1 MAVGNNMSKTYKMY
15 LGGKWVSSKTTITVT
30 CPYDGALA
38 GKAATATS
46 ADYTKAIALADQ
58 AFAVTRKLA
67 SYQRERILHQ
77 IADGIEKNS
86 EKFARTVSL
95 EMGKV
100 IRDARSEVGRAVST
114 FRVSAEEAK
123 RVGGDVIDLDWLPG
137 HERRT
142 GIVRRFPIGVIA
154 GITPFNFPINLVAHK
169 IGPAIAS
176 GNTIVLKPASKTP
189 IVALLLA
196 EVIDQS
202 DLPKGAISILPG
214 ASSQAAPLLE
224 DERVKLVTFTGSSDV
239 GWHIKQHCG
248 KKKVVLELGGN
259 AGVIVADDANLDWAA
274 ARLLFGGFTSNGQS
288 CISVQRIFV
297 HDKLYDTFIQKI
309 AALVKKMKVG
319 SPLAEDSDISAMVD
333 SDSTVKVKT
342 WIDDAISQGAKIICG
357 GKIQSGVLLPTVLTD
372 VKSAMKVCVNEVF
385 APLISIAKYRDFKA
399 AVAEVNDSRY
409 GLQAGVF
416 TNRLNDVMYAFE
428 EIQTGGVVINDVPT
442 YRADHMPYGG
452 VKDSGM
458 QREGVRYAIE
468 DMTETKIL
476 VLNLKN

>member
-1 MAVGNNMSKTYKMY
+1 MSEIRKAY
-15 LGGKWVSSKTTITVT
+15 LGGEWVSSKSTISVK
-30 CPYDGALA
+30 CPYDGTLVGETTAASRSDYKRAIDLA
-38 GKAATATS
+38 EKAFT
-46 ADYTKAIALADQ
+46 
-58 AFAVTRKLA
+58 VTRKLP
-67 SYQRERILHQ
+67 SYKKEKILLQ
-77 IADGIEKNS
+77 IAGGIEKRT
-86 EKFARTVSL
+86 EEFARTVSL

-100 IRDARSEVGRAVST
+100 IRDARAEVGRAVST

-123 RVGGDVIDLDWLPG
+123 RMGGDVIDLDWLPG
-137 HERRT
+137 HEQRT

-169 IGPAIAS
+169 VGPAIAS
-176 GNTIVLKPASKTP
+176 GNTMVLKPASKTP

-196 EVIDQS
+196 EVIDQT

-214 ASSQAAPLLE
+214 ASAEAAPLLE

-239 GWHIKQHCG
+239 GWMIKRNCG

-259 AGVIVADDANLDWAA
+259 AGVILADDANLDLAVT
-274 ARLLFGGFTSNGQS
+274 RLLFGGFSSNGQS

-297 HDKLYDTFIQKI
+297 HESIYDSFLTRFASSVAKFRI
-309 AALVKKMKVG
+309 G
-319 SPLAEDSDISAMVD
+319 SPLSEESDISSMVD
-333 SDSTVKVKT
+333 TESTAKIKS
-342 WIDDAISQGAKIICG
+342 WIDEAIAEGAHLVAG
-357 GKIQSGVLLPTVLTD
+357 GEIREGVLLPTVLTD
-372 VKSAMKVCVNEVF
+372 VKPTMKVCLREVF
-385 APLISIAKYRDFKA
+385 APLVSIAKYQRFA
-399 AVAEVNDSRY
+399 EAVEEINNSSF

-416 TNRLNDVMYAFE
+416 TNRLDDVMYAYE

-476 VLNLKN
+476 VINLKK

>member
-1 MAVGNNMSKTYKMY
+1 MSKSYKMY
-15 LGGKWVSSKTTITVT
+15 LGGEWVSSKTTNTVT
-30 CPYDGALA
+30 CPYDGVLV
-38 GKAATATS
+38 GKAAAATR
-46 ADYTKAIALADQ
+46 ADYTKAIAIADQ
-58 AFAVTRKLA
+58 TFAVTRKLP
-67 SYQRERILHQ
+67 SYQREKILHQ
-77 IADGIEKNS
+77 IADGIEKNA

-100 IRDARSEVGRAVST
+100 IRDARSEVSRAVST
-114 FRVSAEEAK
+114 FLVSAEEAK
-123 RVGGDVIDLDWLPG
+123 RIGGDVIDLDWLPG
-137 HERRT
+137 HEQRT
-142 GIVRRFPIGVIA
+142 GIVRRFAIGVIA

-169 IGPAIAS
+169 VGPAIAS

-196 EVIDQS
+196 EVIDRT
-202 DLPKGAISILPG
+202 DLPKGAISVLPG
-214 ASSQAAPLLE
+214 TSSEAAPLLE

-259 AGVIVADDANLDWAA
+259 AGVIVADDANLDWAV

-297 HDKLYDTFIQKI
+297 HDKVYDAVIRKF
-309 AALVKKMKVG
+309 ASLVKKMKVG
-319 SPLAEDSDISAMVD
+319 SPMAEDSDISAMVD
-333 SDSTVKVKT
+333 TDSTEKVKT
-342 WIDDAISQGAKIICG
+342 WIDDAVSQGAKIICG
-357 GKIQSGVLLPTVLTD
+357 GKIQSGVLLPTVLGD
-372 VKSAMKVCVNEVF
+372 VKPTMKVCENEVF
-385 APLISIAKYRDFKA
+385 APLVSIAKYRDFKA
-399 AVAEVNDSRY
+399 AVAEVNDSKY

-416 TNRLNDVMYAFE
+416 TNRLDDVMYAYE

-476 VLNLKN
+476 VLNLKK

>member
-1 MAVGNNMSKTYKMY
+1 MTKSYKMY
-15 LGGKWVSSKTTITVT
+15 LGGEWVSSKATIAIT
-30 CPYDGALA
+30 CPYDGALV
-38 GKAATATS
+38 GKVAAATQ
-46 ADYTKAIALADQ
+46 ADYTKAIAVADQ
-58 AFAVTRKLA
+58 AFAATRRLP
-67 SYQRERILHQ
+67 SYKREKILNQ
-77 IADGIEKNS
+77 IADGIEKNA
-86 EKFARTVSL
+86 EEFARTVSL

-100 IRDARSEVGRAVST
+100 IRDARAEVGRAVST

-123 RVGGDVIDLDWLPG
+123 RIGGEVIDLDWLPG
-137 HERRT
+137 HEQRT

-154 GITPFNFPINLVAHK
+154 GISPFNFPINLVAHK
-169 IGPAIAS
+169 VGPAIAS

-196 EVIDQS
+196 EVIDRT
-202 DLPKGAISILPG
+202 DLPKGAVSVLPG
-214 ASSQAAPLLE
+214 KASDTAPLLE

-259 AGVIVADDANLDWAA
+259 AGVIVADDANLDWAV
-274 ARLLFGGFTSNGQS
+274 ARLIFGGFTSNGQS

-297 HDKLYDTFIQKI
+297 HEKVYDAFVMKFTS
-309 AALVKKMKVG
+309 LVKKMNVG
-319 SPLAEDSDISAMVD
+319 PPLAEDSDISAMVD
-333 SDSTVKVKT
+333 TASTDKVKS
-342 WIDDAISQGAKIICG
+342 WIDESVAQGAKIICG
-357 GKIQSGVLLPTVLTD
+357 GKTRNSVLLPTVLAD
-372 VKSAMKVCVNEVF
+372 VKPLMKVCVNEVF
-385 APLISIAKYRDFKA
+385 APVVAIAKYRDFKA
-399 AVAEVNDSRY
+399 AVATVNDSIY

-416 TNRLNDVMYAFE
+416 TNRLDDVMYAFE

-468 DMTETKIL
+468 DMTEPKIL
-476 VLNLKN
+476 VLNLKK

>member
-1 MAVGNNMSKTYKMY
+1 MNKSYKMY
-15 LGGKWVSSKTTITVT
+15 LGGEWVSAKKTITVT
-30 CPYDGALA
+30 CPYDGVLV
-38 GKAATATS
+38 GKVSAATR
-46 ADYTKAIALADQ
+46 ADYTNAIAIADL
-58 AFAVTRKLA
+58 AFALTRKLPA
-67 SYQRERILHQ
+67 YKREKILHQ
-77 IADGIEKNS
+77 IANGIEKNT
-86 EKFARTVSL
+86 EKFARSISL

-123 RVGGDVIDLDWLPG
+123 RIGGEVIDLDWLPG
-137 HERRT
+137 HEQRT

-169 IGPAIAS
+169 VGPAIAS

-202 DLPKGAISILPG
+202 DLPKGAVSVLPG
-214 ASSQAAPLLE
+214 TSSDAAPLLE

-259 AGVIVADDANLDWAA
+259 AGVIVADDANLDWAVT
-274 ARLLFGGFTSNGQS
+274 RLLFGGFTSNGQS

-297 HDKLYDTFIQKI
+297 HEKVWDTFIQKI

-333 SDSTVKVKT
+333 ANSTEKIKT
-342 WIDDAISQGAKIICG
+342 WIDDAIAQGARIVCG
-357 GKIQSGVLLPTVLTD
+357 GKILNGVLLPTVLVDAKPT
-372 VKSAMKVCVNEVF
+372 MKVCMNEVF
-385 APLISIAKYRDFKA
+385 APLVSIAKYRDFKA
-399 AVAEVNDSRY
+399 AVTEINDSNY

-416 TNRLNDVMYAFE
+416 TNRLDDVMYAYE

-476 VLNLKN
+476 VLNLKK

>member
-1 MAVGNNMSKTYKMY
+1 MSESYQMY
-15 LGGKWVSSKTTITVT
+15 LAGEWVTSRTTIKVI
-30 CPYDGALA
+30 CPYDGAPVGEVA
-38 GKAATATS
+38 AATRE
-46 ADYTKAIALADQ
+46 DYARAIMAAAE
-58 AFAVTRKLA
+58 AFKDTRRLP
-67 SYQRERILHQ
+67 SYRREKILHQ
-77 IADGIEKNS
+77 IADGIERNAEELS
-86 EKFARTVSL
+86 RTVSL

-100 IRDARSEVGRAVST
+100 IRDARAEVGRAVST

-123 RVGGDVIDLDWLPG
+123 RIGGDVIDLDWLPG
-137 HERRT
+137 HEQRT

-176 GNTIVLKPASKTP
+176 GNTMVLKPASKTP

-196 EVIDQS
+196 RIIEQS
-202 DLPKGAISILPG
+202 DLPKGAVSILPG
-214 ASSQAAPLLE
+214 ASSEALPLLE
-224 DERVKLVTFTGSSDV
+224 DERVRLVTFTGSSEV

-259 AGVIVADDANLDWAA
+259 AGVIVADDANLDWAV

-288 CISVQRIFV
+288 CISVQRVFV
-297 HDKLYDTFIQKI
+297 HDDVYDAFVQRF
-309 AALVKKMKVG
+309 AALTGKMRVG
-319 SPLAEDSDISAMVD
+319 PPLAEDSDISSMVD
-333 SDSTVKVKT
+333 SGSTKKVKA
-342 WIDDAISQGAKIICG
+342 WIDEAVSQGAKVVCG
-357 GKIQSGVLLPTVLTD
+357 GEIQSGVLLPTVLTD
-372 VKSAMKVCVNEVF
+372 VRSTMKVCAEEVF
-385 APLISIAKYRDFKA
+385 APVVSIARYRSFRS
-399 AVAEVNDSRY
+399 AVAEINDSRY

-416 TNRLNDVMYAFE
+416 TNRLDDVMCAYE
-428 EIQTGGVVINDVPT
+428 EIETGGVVINDVPT

-476 VLNLKN
+476 VLNLKK

>member
-1 MAVGNNMSKTYKMY
+1 MSKSYKMY
-15 LGGKWVSSKTTITVT
+15 LGGEWVSSKTTITVT
-30 CPYDGALA
+30 CPYDGALV
-38 GKAATATS
+38 GKTAAATNVE
-46 ADYTKAIALADQ
+46 YMKAIAIADQ
-58 AFAVTRKLA
+58 AFVVTRKLP
-67 SYQRERILHQ
+67 SYKREKILHQ
-77 IADGIEKNS
+77 IADGIEKNA
-86 EKFARTVSL
+86 EKFARSVSL

-114 FRVSAEEAK
+114 FKVSAEEAK
-123 RVGGDVIDLDWLPG
+123 RIGGDVIDLDWLPG
-137 HERRT
+137 HEQRT

-169 IGPAIAS
+169 VGPAIAS

-214 ASSQAAPLLE
+214 TSSQAAPLLE

-259 AGVIVADDANLDWAA
+259 AGVIVADDANLDWAV

-297 HDKLYDTFIQKI
+297 HDKVYDAFIQKI
-309 AALVKKMKVG
+309 AASVKKMKIG

-333 SDSTVKVKT
+333 TGSTEKVKT
-342 WIDDAISQGAKIICG
+342 WIDDALSQGAKLICG

-372 VKSAMKVCVNEVF
+372 VKPTMKVCVNEVF
-385 APLISIAKYRDFKA
+385 APLVSIAKYRDFKA
-399 AVAEVNDSRY
+399 AVAGVNDSKY

-416 TNRLNDVMYAFE
+416 TNRLDDVMYAFE

-476 VLNLKN
+476 VLNLKS